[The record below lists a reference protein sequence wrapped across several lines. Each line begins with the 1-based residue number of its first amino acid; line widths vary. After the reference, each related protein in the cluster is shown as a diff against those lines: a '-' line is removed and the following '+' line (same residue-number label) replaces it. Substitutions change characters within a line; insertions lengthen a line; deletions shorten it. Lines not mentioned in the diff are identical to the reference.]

1 MRKMCVQV
9 TQSNNQK
16 ITIKP
21 KSTPKVEVKIN
32 ATEITECEAEDL
44 KELPEFVD
52 HWLNHG

>member
-9 TQSNNQK
+9 KQSNNQN

-32 ATEITECEAEDL
+32 ATEITKCDEVDL
-44 KELPEFVD
+44 TPLPDFVE
-52 HWLNHG
+52 HWLHHG